1 MQPEDENNGGAKK
14 KKKKW
19 NQSKPLN
26 GCLNKRQTSKVIFL
40 LRQASLEVLK
50 WRFHLH
56 VLHLPI
62 HMVQSA
68 LSKP

>member
-1 MQPEDENNGGAKK
+1 MQPEDENNGGGE

-26 GCLNKRQTSKVIFL
+26 GCLDKRRTSKVIFL

-50 WRFHLH
+50 WCF
-56 VLHLPI
+56 
-62 HMVQSA
+62 
-68 LSKP
+68 